1 MDLPEVYHVVP
12 SNSLNRLPDEVLHII
27 LHILPLPAIIQ
38 VSALSARFN
47 RLVSDRALWR
57 HYCLRDFRY
66 WDQQHDIKRKRSE
79 PARLTDWQA
88 LYRLRCEKN
97 RSADALLEQILAT
110 QTGRKANIRAII
122 DHGYDVKEALLRH
135 TAVSGVMDD
144 ALARE

>member
-1 MDLPEVYHVVP
+1 
-12 SNSLNRLPDEVLHII
+12 
-27 LHILPLPAIIQ
+27 

-47 RLVSDRALWR
+47 RLASDRALWR

-66 WDQQHDIKRKRSE
+66 WDQQHDIKRKRRE